1 MYECPNCNGNLKFD
15 IPSQKLLCEYCG
27 TQMDPYDFQ
36 KASDADE
43 FTVDREEYVA
53 TGSEVNTF
61 TEDVF
66 TVNIFTCPQCGGELI
81 SNDTTAATFC
91 SFCGGSTILDSRISK
106 EKRPGYIIPFQKTK
120 EDCKKAY
127 GEMLRKAPFA
137 PSEFKDE
144 EYISRFRS
152 IYMPYWVY
160 SFEKSEHVSFRGSHT
175 SRSGDYIIKNHYIFE
190 CDVEAKY
197 KGVTFDAAAS
207 FSDELSNAIAPFE
220 WREARPFTPAYLSGF
235 YADTDDVASQV
246 YTEDARAIV
255 TQEMCN
261 QIRQD
266 SLCKLFEL
274 GDDLVQAMEPEL
286 LQKELAM
293 LPVWFLTYRRG
304 DRVSY
309 AVVNGQTGKVAGDIP
324 VDKKKYLLS
333 SFLLACPLFLLLNIL
348 ISMKANTMLIVTAI
362 LAAICCVI
370 SVMQKKA
377 LQDRETGETDKGK
390 QYSRN
395 PDGFY
400 HTDFGETAG
409 APDTA
414 GAKRETNTSHSAKV
428 QKPAKDFYKSVFG
441 FCVALLFLVPT
452 NGSAFVVWLF
462 VLALM
467 VFALIAQGTTK
478 NVRIIPRRRRKMTV
492 QEVLDAIKK
501 PGIGL
506 ILAVIVLL
514 LHPVSDLYYYGA
526 ALVVMGLAAWDI
538 LGMIERYNLLA
549 TRELPQFHKRG
560 GDEYER

>member
-1 MYECPNCNGNLKFD
+1 MYECPNCNGNMKFD
-15 IPSQKLLCEYCG
+15 ISSQKLLCEYCG
-27 TQMDPYDFQ
+27 TQMNPYDFQ
-36 KASDADE
+36 KASDANE
-43 FTVDREEYVA
+43 FTVAREEYAA

-61 TEDVF
+61 TENAEDVF

-81 SNDTTAATFC
+81 STDTTAATFC

-137 PSEFKDE
+137 PPEFKDE
-144 EYISRFRS
+144 ENISRFRS

-160 SFEKSEHVSFRGSHT
+160 SFEKNEHVAFRGSHT
-175 SRSGDYIIKNHYIFE
+175 SRSGDYIIKNNYIFE

-197 KGVTFDAAAS
+197 KGITFDAAAS

-220 WREARPFTPAYLSGF
+220 WRDARPFTPAYLSGF
-235 YADTDDVASQV
+235 YADTDDVSSQV

-255 TQEMCN
+255 TKEMCN
-261 QIRQD
+261 QMRQD

-274 GDDLVQAMEPEL
+274 GDDLIYAMEPEL
-286 LQKELAM
+286 LQKELAL

-324 VDKKKYLLS
+324 VDKKKYLLG
-333 SFLLACPLFLLLNIL
+333 SFLLACPLFLLLNL
-348 ISMKANTMLIVTAI
+348 LVSMKATTMLIVTAI

-370 SVMQKKA
+370 STVQKRA
-377 LQDRETGETDKGK
+377 LQNRETGETDKGK

-395 PDGFY
+395 LDGFNT
-400 HTDFGETAG
+400 TDFGKTEG
-409 APDTA
+409 APNTV
-414 GAKRETNTSHSAKV
+414 GVKRKTNTTHSAKDAIQMKAALLIV
-428 QKPAKDFYKSVFG
+428 FYLGVAVIPSTYRSVF
-441 FCVALLFLVPT
+441 
-452 NGSAFVVWLF
+452 FVCFFV
-462 VLALM
+462 VLAL
-467 VFALIAQGTTK
+467 VRVAKGTKK
-478 NVRIIPRRRRKMTV
+478 NVKIISRKQRKLTV
-492 QEVLDAIKK
+492 REVLDAVKK

-514 LHPVSDLYYYGA
+514 LHPVSDLYFYGA
-526 ALVVMGLAAWDI
+526 ALVVMVLAAWDI

>member
-36 KASDADE
+36 KASDANE
-43 FTVDREEYVA
+43 FTVDREEYAA
-53 TGSEVNTF
+53 TASEVNTF

-324 VDKKKYLLS
+324 VDKKKYLLG
-333 SFLLACPLFLLLNIL
+333 SFLLALPLFLLLNIL

-400 HTDFGETAG
+400 HTDFGEAAG

-414 GAKRETNTSHSAKV
+414 DAKKKKITLHT
-428 QKPAKDFYKSVFG
+428 KDKEPMDWVVRMVLLLGIIVFSRI
-441 FCVALLFLVPT
+441 PRDMDK
-452 NGSAFVVWLF
+452 
-462 VLALM
+462 M
-467 VFALIAQGTTK
+467 VFFICLFTVTAVIQATRTK
-478 NVRIIPRRRRKMTV
+478 KKEVRIIPRRRRKMTV
-492 QEVLDAIKK
+492 REVLDAIKK

>member
-1 MYECPNCNGNLKFD
+1 MYECPNCNGNMKFD
-15 IPSQKLLCEYCG
+15 ISSQNLLCEYCG
-27 TQMDPYDFQ
+27 TQMNPYDFQ
-36 KASDADE
+36 KASDANE
-43 FTVDREEYVA
+43 FTVDREEYEA

-66 TVNIFTCPQCGGELI
+66 MVNIFTCPQCGGELI
-81 SNDTTAATFC
+81 STDTTAATFC

-120 EDCKKAY
+120 EDCKRAY

-137 PSEFKDE
+137 PPEFKDE
-144 EYISRFRS
+144 ENISRFRS

-160 SFEKSEHVSFRGSHT
+160 SFEKNEHVSFRGSQT
-175 SRSGDYIIKNHYIFE
+175 TRSGDYIIKNNYIFE

-197 KGVTFDAAAS
+197 KGLTFDAAAS

-235 YADTDDVASQV
+235 YADTDDVSSQV

-255 TQEMCN
+255 TREMCN

-266 SLCKLFEL
+266 SLCKLFQL
-274 GDDLVQAMEPEL
+274 GDDLIQAMEPEIV
-286 LQKELAM
+286 QKELAM

-324 VDKKKYLLS
+324 VDKKKYLLG
-333 SFLLACPLFLLLNIL
+333 SFLLALPTFLLLNL
-348 ISMKANTMLIVTAI
+348 LVSMKANTMLIVTAI

-370 SVMQKKA
+370 SVLQKKA
-377 LQDRETGETDKGK
+377 LQDRETGKTDKGK

-395 PDGFY
+395 PGGSY
-400 HTDFGETAG
+400 NTDFGKAAG

-414 GAKRETNTSHSAKV
+414 GTKRETNTSHSAKV
-428 QKPAKDFYKSVFG
+428 EGQMKAVLLIALFFG
-441 FCVALLFLVPT
+441 AIFIPGAYRYTFFSCL
-452 NGSAFVVWLF
+452 FVVLT
-462 VLALM
+462 
-467 VFALIAQGTTK
+467 IARVAKGTTK
-478 NVRIIPRRRRKMTV
+478 SVKIISRRQSKLTSR
-492 QEVLDAIKK
+492 EVLDAVRK

-526 ALVVMGLAAWDI
+526 ALMVMGLAAWDI

>member
-1 MYECPNCNGNLKFD
+1 MYECPNCNGNMKFD
-15 IPSQKLLCEYCG
+15 ISTQNLLCEYCG
-27 TQMDPYDFQ
+27 TQMNPYDFQ
-36 KASDADE
+36 KASDANE
-43 FTVDREEYVA
+43 FTVDREEYAA

-81 SNDTTAATFC
+81 STDTTAATFC

-137 PSEFKDE
+137 PPEFKDE
-144 EYISRFRS
+144 ENISRFRS

-160 SFEKSEHVSFRGSHT
+160 SFEKNEHVAFRGSHT
-175 SRSGDYIIKNHYIFE
+175 SRSGDYIIKNNYIFE

-197 KGVTFDAAAS
+197 KGLTFDAAAS

-220 WREARPFTPAYLSGF
+220 WRDARPFTPAYLSGF
-235 YADTDDVASQV
+235 YADTDDVSSQV

-255 TQEMCN
+255 TKEMCN
-261 QIRQD
+261 QMRQD

-274 GDDLVQAMEPEL
+274 GDDLIQAMEPEL
-286 LQKELAM
+286 LQKELAL

-324 VDKKKYLLS
+324 VDKKKYLLG
-333 SFLLACPLFLLLNIL
+333 SFLLACPFFLLLNFL
-348 ISMKANTMLIVTAI
+348 VSMKATTMLSITAI
-362 LAAICCVI
+362 LAVICCVI
-370 SVMQKKA
+370 SVMQKRA

-395 PDGFY
+395 PDGFNT
-400 HTDFGETAG
+400 TDFGKEVG
-409 APDTA
+409 APNAA
-414 GAKRETNTSHSAKV
+414 GAKKKKNTSHSAKTNTTMKLV
-428 QKPAKDFYKSVFG
+428 LIISLYIGMVFIPKAYQSIA
-441 FCVALLFLVPT
+441 FSCW
-452 NGSAFVVWLF
+452 FVVL
-462 VLALM
+462 VILGVAK
-467 VFALIAQGTTK
+467 GTTK
-478 NVRIIPRRRRKMTV
+478 NVKIISRKQRKLTV
-492 QEVLDAIKK
+492 REVLDAVKK

-506 ILAVIVLL
+506 ILVVIVLVV
-514 LHPVSDLYYYGA
+514 HPVSDLYYYGA

-538 LGMIERYNLLA
+538 LGMIEKYNLLA